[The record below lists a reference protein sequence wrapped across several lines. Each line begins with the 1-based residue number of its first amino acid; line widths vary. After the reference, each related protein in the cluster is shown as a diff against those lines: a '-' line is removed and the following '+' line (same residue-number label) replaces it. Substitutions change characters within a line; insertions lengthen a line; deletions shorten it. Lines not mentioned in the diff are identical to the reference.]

1 MRKAEKKHDVTN
13 LIFKSR
19 DVPTKRLHMQTGTG
33 ALGIGESEKGKL
45 LQRSWQSFRKSHTM
59 SSAKRKRLEATA
71 SEIQL
76 NGVHENGYSCRNEV
90 EANDRDTNNG
100 LSKQE
105 IIRLRNKYI
114 G

>member
-1 MRKAEKKHDVTN
+1 
-13 LIFKSR
+13 
-19 DVPTKRLHMQTGTG
+19 
-33 ALGIGESEKGKL
+33 
-45 LQRSWQSFRKSHTM
+45 M

-76 NGVHENGYSCRNEV
+76 NGVHENGYSCQNEV

-105 IIRLRNKYI
+105 IIRLRNKHI

>member
-1 MRKAEKKHDVTN
+1 
-13 LIFKSR
+13 
-19 DVPTKRLHMQTGTG
+19 
-33 ALGIGESEKGKL
+33 
-45 LQRSWQSFRKSHTM
+45 M

>member
-1 MRKAEKKHDVTN
+1 
-13 LIFKSR
+13 
-19 DVPTKRLHMQTGTG
+19 
-33 ALGIGESEKGKL
+33 
-45 LQRSWQSFRKSHTM
+45 M

-76 NGVHENGYSCRNEV
+76 NGVHENGYFCGSEV

-105 IIRLRNKYI
+105 IIRLRNKHI

>member
-1 MRKAEKKHDVTN
+1 
-13 LIFKSR
+13 
-19 DVPTKRLHMQTGTG
+19 
-33 ALGIGESEKGKL
+33 
-45 LQRSWQSFRKSHTM
+45 M

-76 NGVHENGYSCRNEV
+76 NGVHENGYSCQNEV
-90 EANDRDTNNG
+90 EENDRDTNNG

-105 IIRLRNKYI
+105 IIRLRNKHI